1 MTQAYFIIP
10 RLLRE
15 SKETADAVDPT
26 VTAALSALLKGAE
39 APAEQTLVPSHMSGS
54 THLAW
59 CWRVLTRSIEP
70 FATAPYRWAMLGG
83 PRFAGEIWRLSV
95 LTKDESGRIAGFFS
109 GDEKAS
115 EAISVALRGEL
126 QKEGF
131 TLQRWDSSFF
141 LTRKTP
147 WGITA
152 REAETLVGS
161 LPTEANLQS
170 SESEAAAKEAYAK
183 VEKLNKVLTALSIPG
198 ADALWIDGGGL
209 LEDFYPPTQIRSV
222 LADDAAIL
230 GWADASGILCHRIA
244 KATGAVNWPADAP
257 NGAVLAVFSDL
268 LKIAPQA
275 ETTDFNKA
283 TLSLCAQ
290 IATLKEAARKRGCDE
305 ALIVACGKRKT
316 KTFSVKL
323 TNPKSLL
330 AKFAPTKKLDLASW
344 LYEESD

>member
-10 RLLRE
+10 GLLRE
-15 SKETADAVDPT
+15 SKEALDATDPT
-26 VTAALSALLKGAE
+26 VVAALNALLKGAE
-39 APAEQTLVPSHMSGS
+39 PPAEQTLVPTHLSGS

-59 CWRVLTRSIEP
+59 SWRVLTRSNET

-83 PRFAGEIWRLSV
+83 PRFAGEIWRLSI
-95 LTKDESGRIAGFFS
+95 LRKDEKGRIAGFFS
-109 GDEKAS
+109 GNEKAS

-141 LTRKTP
+141 LTRKKP
-147 WGITA
+147 WRLTA
-152 REAETLVGS
+152 REAETLVGT
-161 LPTEANLQS
+161 LPTEADLQN
-170 SESEAAAKEAYAK
+170 SETNTTATEAYAE
-183 VEKLNKVLTALSIPG
+183 VEKLNEILAGLSIPG

-209 LEDFYPPTQIRSV
+209 LQDFYPPTQIRSV

-230 GWADASGILCHRIA
+230 GWADAAGILCHRVA
-244 KATGAVNWPADAP
+244 KATGATNWPADAP

-268 LKIAPQA
+268 LKAAHQGGA
-275 ETTDFNKA
+275 SEYNKA
-283 TLSLCAQ
+283 ILSLCTQ
-290 IATLKEAARKRGCDE
+290 IATLKEAARKRGCEE

-330 AKFAPTKKLDLASW
+330 ARFAPTKKIDLATW

>member
-10 RLLRE
+10 GLLRE
-15 SKETADAVDPT
+15 KKGVSDALDPT
-26 VTAALSALLKGAE
+26 ALAALSTLLKGAE
-39 APAEQTLVPSHMSGS
+39 APAEQTLVPEHMSGS

-59 CWRVLTRSIEP
+59 SWRVLTRSNEA
-70 FATAPYRWAMLGG
+70 FATAPYRWTMLGG
-83 PRFAGEIWRLSV
+83 PRFAGEIWRLSI
-95 LTKDESGRIAGFFS
+95 LTKDEKGHVAGFFS

-115 EAISVALRGEL
+115 EAISVALRSEL

-141 LTRKTP
+141 LTRKKP
-147 WGITA
+147 WGLTA
-152 REAETLVGS
+152 REAETLIGS
-161 LPTEANLQS
+161 SPAETDLQVS
-170 SESEAAAKEAYAK
+170 ATNSTATEAYAEI
-183 VEKLNKVLTALSIPG
+183 EKLNKILDDLSIPG
-198 ADALWIDGGGL
+198 AASLWIDGGGL
-209 LEDFYPPTQIRSV
+209 LQDFYPPTQIRSV

-230 GWADASGILCHRIA
+230 GWADAAGILCHRVA
-244 KATGAVNWPADAP
+244 KATGATNWPADAP

-268 LKIAPQA
+268 VRVAPQG
-275 ETTDFNKA
+275 TSPDYTKA
-283 TLSLCAQ
+283 ILSLCAQ
-290 IATLKEAARKRGCDE
+290 IATLKEAARKRGCEE

-330 AKFAPTKKLDLASW
+330 ARFATAKKIDFAHW